1 MFRIHFCPAGSTQNR
16 TVLTD
21 RLMTSPD
28 NQENPAMKSRTSR
41 SRRILAVAL
50 MLATV
55 SGQML
60 PNSPALAQS
69 QAIQPTAVRGELSLT
84 GAVTINGVRAMPGDT
99 VLNDTVLKTECK
111 GTAAVNLGQPG
122 RIELGPGSEMVM
134 ALAGDAIGGTLRAGS
149 VTISAPA
156 GTAVSIIT
164 PSGVVTTSGQDVSV
178 LTVDL
183 SLGNTRVTSKRS
195 DVKIAADNK
204 VEYISAGQETA
215 VGTQNPGQGTRCARL
230 AGAGG
235 AGGAGG
241 AAGVPVGLSGP
252 ALAALIVA
260 GVGGA
265 VASVVAASQSDS
277 LAANQIVVSTFIP

>member
-1 MFRIHFCPAGSTQNR
+1 
-16 TVLTD
+16 
-21 RLMTSPD
+21 
-28 NQENPAMKSRTSR
+28 MKSRTSR

-60 PNSPALAQS
+60 LNSPAMAQS

-277 LAANQIVVSTFIP
+277 LAANQIVVSTVIP